1 MIQIA
6 KLVISQVRLPVTS
19 PSRCVVIT
27 TWKES
32 KTSWMPLTSRMT
44 SNNNKIKA
52 QTNYE
57 SILLRLRVVLSFLT
71 LVKYRCTN
79 SIAGRKIEITLEN
92 WEDDNDVISNGYL
105 MSVEQLKCSWKG
117 VLFFSFFNCG
127 LLSRNRKNVSKSKG
141 KFACEEKYCTSK
153 NVRH

>member
-19 PSRCVVIT
+19 PSRSVVIT
-27 TWKES
+27 TSKES
-32 KTSWMPLTSRMT
+32 KTSWILECRWPAEWRQTT
-44 SNNNKIKA
+44 IKKA

-105 MSVEQLKCSWKG
+105 MPVEQLKCSWKG
-117 VLFFSFFNCG
+117 VLFFLSVTVDYYRETGKMFQSLKENSHAKRNT
-127 LLSRNRKNVSKSKG
+127 SRNV
-141 KFACEEKYCTSK
+141 C
-153 NVRH
+153 H